1 MNSEVKTIL
10 SQIKNML
17 NNHPGLKA
25 YFKKNRTKAPHR
37 FWNLFRADLMRR
49 APGDILEYL
58 RNPKSKLAEVAKGDS
73 NLGEDLAQ
81 KFVDQNGQ
89 EIDDIKKRLWQEAL
103 IYACLEMDAAW
114 KLKLQVQ
121 KKNLSDDDTMNLKA
135 RLNLWEVPR

>member
-1 MNSEVKTIL
+1 MNSKVKNIL
-10 SQIKNML
+10 SIQIKNML

-25 YFKKNRTKAPHR
+25 YFKKNEANASHR
-37 FWNLFRADLMRR
+37 FWNLFRADLMRC

-58 RNPKSKLAEVAKGDS
+58 RNPKSKLAEVANGDS

-89 EIDDIKKRLWQEAL
+89 EIDDIQKRLWQEAM

-114 KLKLQVQ
+114 KLQLQ
-121 KKNLSDDDTMNLKA
+121 KKNLSNDDKINLKA
-135 RLNLWEVPR
+135 CLNLWEVPR